1 MDGYHWYGAEG
12 DAGNAGLSCAAMVP
26 LAGSAATATKWGIK
40 YGDEVVAL
48 SDDAVAKIDEAVGA
62 ACSFS
67 GDTTVATPDGEKAIS
82 ELEVGDT
89 VLAWDEETGKLGSF
103 EVTATFSHEDTVI
116 EYLVIDGERLVTT
129 PEHPFYTRERGWVA
143 AGDLQ
148 KGEHVQK
155 ADGSWGVV
163 ESLRLVERKQRMYNL
178 TVDTAHTYFVGD
190 GGWLV
195 HNSCG
200 PVIHPGVGNKL
211 PGSNYV
217 WGKGDINWIGQGKTV
232 RDATDEAFRQ
242 LGMSRD
248 QFEITAW
255 GKDKWGKSFPVEWT
269 GPGGATVSID
279 LPHPSYSQAPDFA
292 PHVGYRFPKGDPR
305 GYRGG
310 HIFLDDVTYNR

>member
-89 VLAWDEETGKLGSF
+89 VLAWDEETGQLGSF

-143 AGDLQ
+143 AGDLK
-148 KGEHVQK
+148 KGEHVRK
-155 ADGSWGVV
+155 ADGTWGVV
-163 ESLRLVERKQRMYNL
+163 ESMRLVEREQRMYNL
-178 TVDTAHTYFVGD
+178 TVDEAHTYFVGD
-190 GGWLV
+190 VRWLV
-195 HNSCG
+195 HNVCALIDIVPYSQ
-200 PVIHPGVGNKL
+200 
-211 PGSNYV
+211 
-217 WGKGDINWIGQGKTV
+217 GKNLTKGRGGDIQAHHILEARHLRNWGEDDLAAPSV
-232 RDATDEAFRQ
+232 VLSRTDHQELNRRLAEE
-242 LGMSRD
+242 LS
-248 QFEITAW
+248 
-255 GKDKWGKSFPVEWT
+255 T
-269 GPGGATVSID
+269 GR
-279 LPHPSYSQAPDFA
+279 SYSREEVWERYQEVYADHPELLDA
-292 PHVGYRFPKGDPR
+292 IR
-305 GYRGG
+305 GY
-310 HIFLDDVTYNR
+310 FE

>member
-1 MDGYHWYGAEG
+1 M
-12 DAGNAGLSCAAMVP
+12 NAGLSCAAMVP

-89 VLAWDEETGKLGSF
+89 VLAWDEETGQLGSF

-148 KGEHVQK
+148 KGEHVRK
-155 ADGSWGVV
+155 ADGTYGVV
-163 ESLRLVERKQRMYNL
+163 RSLRLVEQKQRMYNL
-178 TVDTAHTYFVGD
+178 TVDEAHTYFVGD

-195 HNSCG
+195 HNMCAARALTPDELG
-200 PVIHPGVGNKL
+200 HLDKINRTEKFLQEHPDIAREAKLQRQGVVLEDDHPGEARQWAAGLTASIGHLQRIRRYVTPEAQAQVDDAIARAQQYRQSIYDLLGE
-211 PGSNYV
+211 GS
-217 WGKGDINWIGQGKTV
+217 
-232 RDATDEAFRQ
+232 
-242 LGMSRD
+242 
-248 QFEITAW
+248 
-255 GKDKWGKSFPVEWT
+255 
-269 GPGGATVSID
+269 
-279 LPHPSYSQAPDFA
+279 
-292 PHVGYRFPKGDPR
+292 
-305 GYRGG
+305 
-310 HIFLDDVTYNR
+310 